1 MILTQHLHFF
11 LRLTGAAF
19 YLLTFKVLVL
29 QMQIVQL
36 CDFFCVS
43 GACYVGQRSERLDEL
58 AWMSPIH
65 VQSCVT

>member
-36 CDFFCVS
+36 CDFFVL
-43 GACYVGQRSERLDEL
+43 VVL
-58 AWMSPIH
+58 AMSARDRKD
-65 VQSCVT
+65 

>member
-43 GACYVGQRSERLDEL
+43 GACRPEIGKIR
-58 AWMSPIH
+58 
-65 VQSCVT
+65 

>member
-29 QMQIVQL
+29 QMHSIVQL
-36 CDFFCVS
+36 CDFFVL
-43 GACYVGQRSERLDEL
+43 VVL
-58 AWMSPIH
+58 AMSARDRKD
-65 VQSCVT
+65 